1 MVLKPKKTTT
11 EKAPAPRTMKEAS
24 GPLDPFAALRD
35 KYTDSTDEMIQ
46 VCGWISRAWRESDA
60 IEITGIDQNKWLA
73 WKIENPDKIKTSITL
88 GQALIFAEIR
98 GVALGITSR
107 RGQAASQKL
116 LMELLGAKD
125 SPGKSLADEA
135 AGNLSPEK
143 QAKAMGEFDQDRLRL
158 MAGFEDDNA
167 DDTARGTG

>member
-1 MVLKPKKTTT
+1 MVLKPKKTNTQKDP
-11 EKAPAPRTMKEAS
+11 EPRSMKEAS

-73 WKIENPDKIKTSITL
+73 WKIV
-88 GQALIFAEIR
+88 AEIR

-143 QAKAMGEFDQDRLRL
+143 QAKAMGVFDEDKLKL
-158 MAGFEDDNA
+158 MAGFEDDN
-167 DDTARGTG
+167 TGDSA

>member
-1 MVLKPKKTTT
+1 MTNKSEK
-11 EKAPAPRTMKEAS
+11 KAPAQTSMKEAS

-35 KYTDSTDEMIQ
+35 KYTESADEMIQ
-46 VCGWISRAWRESDA
+46 VCGWITRAWRESDA
-60 IEITGIDQNKWLA
+60 IEITGVDQNKWLA
-73 WKIENPDKIKTSITL
+73 WKIENPDKIKTAITL
-88 GQALIFAEIR
+88 GQSLIFAEIR

-125 SPGKSLADEA
+125 RSGKSLADEA

-143 QAKAMGEFDQDRLRL
+143 QANAMGEFDQTKLRL
-158 MAGFEDDNA
+158 MAGFEDDDA

>member
-1 MVLKPKKTTT
+1 MVLKPKKTNT

-60 IEITGIDQNKWLA
+60 IEITGVDQNKWLA

-143 QAKAMGEFDQDRLRL
+143 QAKAMGVFDEDKLKL
-158 MAGFEDDNA
+158 MAGFEDDN
-167 DDTARGTG
+167 TGDSA

>member
-1 MVLKPKKTTT
+1 MVLKPKKTNTQKDP
-11 EKAPAPRTMKEAS
+11 EPRSMKEAS

-143 QAKAMGEFDQDRLRL
+143 QAKARGVFDEDKLKL
-158 MAGFEDDNA
+158 MAGFEDDN
-167 DDTARGTG
+167 TGDSA